1 VTAPWIETFVFR
13 RTFCPKNALA
23 TTFSNRFDLDAGL
36 WFDTW
41 LPQPRTIHRNSP
53 RRAPRR
59 GFAVYPV
66 LTGER
71 PPIVRLRTRQGD
83 ILSMFHR
90 KQRVAMAHK
99 SGPKGAGMNIS
110 VGSSERAPIIYFD
123 GIATYGFQAGVLQL
137 ELGASTV

>member
-1 VTAPWIETFVFR
+1 LRPPFQIDLISMRAFGSTLGSPNLEPSTATAP
-13 RTFCPKNALA
+13 AAHL
-23 TTFSNRFDLDAGL
+23 GG
-36 WFDTW
+36 
-41 LPQPRTIHRNSP
+41 
-53 RRAPRR
+53 